1 MSTGGSLELGFKRP
15 HRHHPT
21 ARIVVLLLAIGL
33 LFAYCGWI
41 VAGLRGILWGLVV
54 GTAVFAAIRRAP
66 VDLCLA
72 AMRAEPLWPGDV
84 PGLDAGAATLCH
96 KAGLSPPPRLY
107 HIDADAPLAF
117 SLGDGRSSA
126 IVVDDAVLT
135 GLTARERCGVL
146 AHEIAH
152 LSNGDLTLKALG
164 FAIGWL
170 VRILSQL
177 GFLLILFGLLLRAFT
192 AAELPLIQLAILW
205 LAPVAVG
212 FLRLAISRTLEEEAD
227 ADAVELT
234 GDPTG
239 LATALEKLQR
249 WDEERW
255 HRLAPGRRV
264 LHLPTLFNDHPP
276 TAARITKLYEIA
288 RRGEDRGVS
297 DRHSHA

>member
-1 MSTGGSLELGFKRP
+1 MSRGRSLELGFNRP
-15 HRHHPT
+15 RRHHPT

-54 GTAVFAAIRRAP
+54 GTIVFAGVRRAP
-66 VDLCLA
+66 ANLCLA
-72 AMRAEPLWPGDV
+72 AMRAERLWPGDV
-84 PGLDAGAATLCH
+84 PGLDAAVTTLCR
-96 KAGLSPPPRLY
+96 KTDLSPPPRLY
-107 HIDADAPLAF
+107 HIDTGSPLAF

-126 IVVDDAVLT
+126 IVVDDALLT
-135 GLTARERCGVL
+135 GLTARELCGVL

-152 LSNGDLTLKALG
+152 LSSGDLTLKALG
-164 FAIGWL
+164 FALGWL

-212 FLRLAISRTLEEEAD
+212 FLRLAISRTREEEAD
-227 ADAVELT
+227 AEAVELT
-234 GDPTG
+234 GDPIG

-249 WDEERW
+249 WDEGRW
-255 HRLAPGRRV
+255 RRLAPGRRV
-264 LHLPTLFNDHPP
+264 LHLPNLFNDHPP